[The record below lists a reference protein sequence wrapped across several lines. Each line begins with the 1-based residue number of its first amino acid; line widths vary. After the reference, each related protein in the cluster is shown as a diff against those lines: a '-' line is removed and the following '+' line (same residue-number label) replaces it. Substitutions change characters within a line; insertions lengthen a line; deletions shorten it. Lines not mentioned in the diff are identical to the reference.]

1 MKKIYGILLAGSM
14 VLGGAGAVALFSP
27 KGSTEVNAGVS
38 SLYVGNQDIK
48 TAGTISSGG
57 GTCKYEL
64 INNVVNL
71 TFNNFKFTG
80 ECYSYVFTS
89 TGSCIYYEGDLPLVI
104 NVNGTNEIIDTK
116 TGNTNTR
123 GLFFNNE
130 GRKGVTFNGNGSLA
144 LTAGGASHSSYG
156 YDSVQNGT
164 VTFNGPTV
172 TFTAGSTTEDQSYH
186 VNSVGL
192 WADYKGSITI
202 NKGAVIANAGNAVHH
217 SYGAYAGSTSG
228 DKIII
233 NGGYFEA
240 NGASSNNGKSYG
252 IVNRDNSSF
261 VNITSKANK
270 VRFSG
275 NNGAASG
282 NFTHDVAGT
291 GYYNK
296 GGTGSYTSIDAGWGS
311 LNSNIKC
318 AILTNEIKE
327 TVTNYEGGR
336 DGNPHGITVS
346 VDKPGEYTIKY
357 GETEGTYNLDTSP
370 TLTEFGEKTVYY
382 KITAPYLD
390 VTEKTGSG
398 TIKISK
404 TDPTYV
410 APTAKEL
417 AYTGSAQALVNA
429 GSSSEAIFQYRLGTT
444 GEYAAAIPT
453 ATEPGNYQVY
463 YNVIGDEWHNTLT
476 DLGPVNVTIKKG
488 TNEYVGDEP
497 TGVAGLVYD
506 GNSYELIDSS
516 KEYSGTHGEVQ
527 YRLGTTGEFSTTIPT
542 AVHGGT
548 YVIYYK
554 IVSNDSDH
562 YEDSQIKSVSV
573 TIAKATNDYVTK
585 PTAITEELV
594 YTGEPITLANA
605 GEAEHGT
612 ILYKVDNGAWSE
624 NLPTAV
630 SAGQHTVYFK
640 LDGGTDYESY
650 DIESF
655 EVTIEKAEASFAS
668 KPAAIDGLVYTGEP
682 LELIVAGETNDGH
695 IEYSLSQEG
704 PFSTDIPTAT
714 EVGEYTVY
722 YQIIGDS
729 NHNDSEVLYVK
740 AAIII
745 PDKTALADKIKEAQ
759 DLYEK
764 LKDNY
769 PAVAETLLEAIE
781 KAQESYDDQ
790 YLTPE
795 AMTKAIKDL
804 DKAINKAIA
813 DSRDIIFDENNI
825 VTVETVDG
833 TPIPTNVNLVVELRS
848 KVKAKEGSK
857 QYESIQEMLANDEEI
872 TNVYDIKLI
881 LKQGNVETEIQP
893 SDIKEGLKLIVHI
906 SLPDGFKVQGMKLL
920 HIHNKGN
927 MEFIDD
933 YKVDNGEIVFEIS
946 SLSELAFVKKVV
958 TPLPAWAIALIIASG
973 VILLL
978 CLIYIFMF
986 AVFGKWTDE
995 NNEVKRVAIVGKRD
1009 ETKKVMFMNFK
1020 CSYRI
1025 PARIHK
1031 TKSDAQK
1038 ALKK

>member
-27 KGSTEVNAGVS
+27 KVSTEVNAGVNS
-38 SLYVGNQDIK
+38 IYVGSQDIK
-48 TAGTISSGG
+48 TLGTISSGG

-64 INNVVNL
+64 IDNVVNL

-80 ECYSYVFTS
+80 DCYSLY
-89 TGSCIYYEGDLPLVI
+89 GSVGACIYYNGDRPLVI
-104 NVNGTNEIIDTK
+104 NVNGNNEIIDTK
-116 TGNTNTR
+116 TGNTR
-123 GLFFNNE
+123 SYGLEFDNE
-130 GRKGVTFNGNGSLA
+130 GQKGVTFNGSGSLT
-144 LTAGGASHSSYG
+144 LTASGASHQSCG
-156 YDSVQNGT
+156 YDSDRNGT

-172 TFTAGSTTEDQSYH
+172 TFTAGSTTEVQTYH

-192 WADYKGSITI
+192 WADYKGTITI
-202 NKGAVIANAGNAVHH
+202 NKGAVIANAGNAPHH
-217 SYGAYAGSTSG
+217 SYGAYAGSTDG

-240 NGASSNNGKSYG
+240 NGATSSNGKSYG
-252 IVNRDNSSF
+252 IVSRDSYSF
-261 VNITSKANK
+261 VNVTSKANK

-275 NNGAASG
+275 NNGAADG
-282 NFTHDVAGT
+282 NFTHDVKGT
-291 GYYNK
+291 GYSK
-296 GGTGSYTSIDAGWGS
+296 KDGTGSQTPINTGWGS
-311 LNSNIKC
+311 LSSNIKC

-327 TVTNYEGGR
+327 TVTNYDGGR

-390 VTEKTGSG
+390 ATEKTGSG

-404 TDPTYV
+404 VDPTYV

-417 AYTGSAQALVNA
+417 TYTGSAQALVNA
-429 GSSSEAIFQYRLGTT
+429 GSSTEGVLRYRLGESGGYSTT
-444 GEYAAAIPT
+444 IP
-453 ATEPGNYQVY
+453 ARIEPGTYNVY
-463 YNVIGDEWHNTLT
+463 YEVIGDEWHNTLT
-476 DLGPVNVTIKKG
+476 DLGPVNVTIAKG
-488 TNEYVGDEP
+488 SNEYVGDEP
-497 TGVAGLVYD
+497 TGVTGLVYD
-506 GNSYELIDSS
+506 GEPHELIDSS
-516 KEYSGTHGEVQ
+516 REYSGTHGDVQ

-542 AVHGGT
+542 ATDGGT
-548 YVIYYK
+548 YTVYYK
-554 IVSNDSDH
+554 IVSNDPNH
-562 YEDSQIKSVSV
+562 YEDSEIKSVSV
-573 TIAKATNDYVTK
+573 TIAKAANDYVTK
-585 PTAITEELV
+585 PTAVTEELV
-594 YTGEPITLANA
+594 YTGEPIILAND

-630 SAGQHTVYFK
+630 NAGEHTVYFK
-640 LDGGTDYESY
+640 LDGGTNYESVAE
-650 DIESF
+650 ESF
-655 EVTIEKAEASFAS
+655 VVTIAKAEASFAS
-668 KPAAIDGLVYTGEP
+668 KPAAIDNLIYDGEP
-682 LELIVAGETNDGH
+682 HELIVAGETNDGH

-722 YQIIGDS
+722 YIIIGDS

-740 AAIII
+740 ATIII
-745 PDKTALADKIKEAQ
+745 PDKSALADKIKEAQ
-759 DLYEK
+759 DLYDK
-764 LKDNY
+764 LKDSY
-769 PAVAETLLEAIE
+769 PEVAETLLEAI
-781 KAQESYDDQ
+781 KKGQESYDDQ
-790 YLTPE
+790 YLTPD
-795 AMTKAIKDL
+795 AMAKAIKDL
-804 DKAINKAIA
+804 DKAINKALA
-813 DSRDIIFDENNI
+813 DSRDIISDENNI

-857 QYESIQEMLANDEEI
+857 QYESIQEMLAKDEEI

-933 YKVDNGEIVFEIS
+933 YKVDNSEIVFEIS

-958 TPLPAWAIALIIASG
+958 TPLPAWAIALIIATG
-973 VILLL
+973 VLLLL
-978 CLIYIFMF
+978 CLVYILMF
-986 AVFGKWTDE
+986 SVFGKWTDKD
-995 NNEVKRVAIVGKRD
+995 NEVKRVAIVGKRD
-1009 ETKKVMFMNFK
+1009 ETKKVMFMNLK

-1031 TKSDAQK
+1031 TKNDAQK